1 MVTRN
6 WTRSSIRVNCE
17 NTTPLEPGFLHIT
30 STSSSNCN
38 PAAEVQVRF
47 CIFPLFTQRIR
58 IRTAP
63 LRVSTRIQS
72 CWPQPVPKSSFW
84 NHVPDLFHGT
94 CKGLE
99 GSLGDCIKDKL
110 AEIKTSR

>member
-47 CIFPLFTQRIR
+47 CIFPLFTQ
-58 IRTAP
+58 
-63 LRVSTRIQS
+63 
-72 CWPQPVPKSSFW
+72 
-84 NHVPDLFHGT
+84 
-94 CKGLE
+94 
-99 GSLGDCIKDKL
+99 
-110 AEIKTSR
+110 